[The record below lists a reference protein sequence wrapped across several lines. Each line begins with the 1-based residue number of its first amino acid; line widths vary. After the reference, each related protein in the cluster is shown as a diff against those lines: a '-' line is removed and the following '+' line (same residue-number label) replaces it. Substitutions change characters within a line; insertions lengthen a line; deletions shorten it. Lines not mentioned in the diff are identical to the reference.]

1 MTRGGGRSPVP
12 SPGRLGLMEPTVRDD
27 LATLGWSTPETVGL
41 LWALSRAPDPDL
53 ALRALVRLYER
64 DEESGIWSEIDA
76 LLRSDKSFRGRLLSV
91 LGGSDALADHL
102 VAEPDSWRLL
112 VADEMP
118 TAEESRRALLEAVGA
133 RREPGTSE
141 SDLVFRATMS
151 GPDAVSELRTAYRDQ
166 MMILAAHDLAAT
178 VEDQPVLYLSEVGGR
193 LADLADAALTA
204 ALSVAVV
211 EVLGDKPLET
221 RIAVVAMGKC
231 GARELNYVSDVDIVF
246 VAEPAD
252 TTSARIA
259 GEMMRIG
266 SLAFFDV
273 DAGLRPEGKS
283 GALTR
288 TVESHITYYRRWA
301 KTWEF
306 QALLKARPMAGDLAL
321 GREYVG
327 ATSEMVWDAS
337 ERDDFVSEVQAMRRR
352 VESLIPDEHK
362 ARNIKLGRGG
372 LRDVEFAVQLLQMVH
387 GRVDA
392 TLRVQSTVDALAALT
407 AAGYIGRDDGA
418 NFSASYQ
425 FLRLLEHRL
434 QLQRLHRTHLLPEPG
449 DDAGMRWLARAAH
462 VRPEGSED
470 ALQVLRRI
478 LRQHVTRVRQLHEK
492 LFYRPLLEAVARQD
506 KGLLRLTADSAKR
519 QLAALGYAMPD
530 RALSHIGAL
539 VSTPGRTGAIQS
551 MILPGLLE
559 HISDTPDPD
568 AGLLNY
574 RRLSEEMGTIG
585 WYLRLLRDDGV
596 VAQQLMHVL
605 GTSEYIADLLMR
617 SPDVIQM
624 YSTGAAGPKLIE
636 VESTDVVKGL
646 RASMR
651 RAPDLTR
658 AIAVAR
664 SHRRAELARI
674 ASADI
679 LGLLT
684 VQEVCHAL
692 SNVWAAVLD
701 ASLDKV
707 IEDSLRTRNGGAP
720 ARIAVIGMGRLG
732 GSELGYGS
740 DADVM
745 FVCEAVE
752 GADETDAVKWAQTIA
767 ERVRTLLGT
776 PSADPPLEVDVGLRP
791 EGRNGP
797 VVRTLASYEAYYR
810 QWAQAWEV
818 QALLRAHT
826 VAGDADL
833 GLAFLHMVDVTRYP
847 AGGVSPAS
855 VREIRRIKARVDSER
870 LPRGADPATHTKLG
884 RGGLADIEWTV
895 QLMQLRFAHEYP
907 TLHNTST
914 LETLDA
920 IEEADLLG
928 SEQVAMLKDAWLT
941 ATQARN
947 ALVLVRGKPVDQLPG
962 PGRQLRAVAYAAGW
976 PQDEAPEFLE
986 HYMRVTRRAKA
997 VVVEFFGE

>member
-1 MTRGGGRSPVP
+1 MTRGGGRSAVP
-12 SPGRLGLMEPTVRDD
+12 SPGRLGLLDENARESLLV
-27 LATLGWSTPETVGL
+27 LGWSSPDDVDL

-53 ALRALVRLYER
+53 ALRALVRLRER
-64 DEESGIWSEIDA
+64 EDDPWREVERF
-76 LLRSDKSFRGRLLSV
+76 LRTSKPFRGRLLSV
-91 LGGSDALADHL
+91 LGGSDALADHI
-102 VAEPDSWRLL
+102 VAEPDAWRLL
-112 VADEMP
+112 IDDAMP
-118 TAEESRRALLEAVGA
+118 TVDESRSALLAAVEATPDASAGD
-133 RREPGTSE
+133 G
-141 SDLVFRATMS
+141 DLTFRAAIT
-151 GPDAVSELRTAYRDQ
+151 GNDAVTALRRVYRDQ
-166 MMILAAHDLAAT
+166 VLILAAHDLAAT
-178 VEDQPVLYLSEVGGR
+178 VEDEPVLYLPEVGGR
-193 LADLADAALTA
+193 LADLADVALTA
-204 ALSVAVV
+204 ALAVAIAD
-211 EVLGDKPLET
+211 VLGDAQLET
-221 RIAVVAMGKC
+221 RMAVVAMGKC

-252 TTSARIA
+252 PTSARIA

-288 TVESHITYYRRWA
+288 TLESHIAYYQRWA

-306 QALLKARPMAGDLAL
+306 QALLKARPMAGDMSL
-321 GREYVG
+321 GRDYVL
-327 ATSEMVWDAS
+327 ATSPMVWDAS
-337 ERDDFVSEVQAMRRR
+337 ERDDFVPEVQAMRRR
-352 VESLIPDEHK
+352 VESLVPDDYK
-362 ARNIKLGRGG
+362 ARNLKLGRGG

-392 TLRVQSTVDALAALT
+392 SLRVQSTLDALDALVT
-407 AAGYIGRDDGA
+407 GGYISRDDGA

-434 QLQRLHRTHLLPEPG
+434 QLQRLQRTHLLPAL
-449 DDAGMRWLARAAH
+449 DDDPAVRWLARAAH
-462 VRPEGSED
+462 IRPEGDKD
-470 ALQVLRRI
+470 ATHVFRRGLRR
-478 LRQHVTRVRQLHEK
+478 QVTRVRQLHEK
-492 LFYRPLLEAVARQD
+492 LFYRPLLDAVARTD
-506 KGLLRLTADSAKR
+506 KGLLRLTDDSAKR

-530 RALSHIGAL
+530 RALAHIRAL
-539 VSTPGRTGAIQS
+539 ASTPGRTGAIQS

-559 HISDTPDPD
+559 HISDAPDPD

-574 RRLSEEMGTIG
+574 RKLSEQMGTTS

-596 VAQQLMHVL
+596 VAESLMRVL

-624 YSTGAAGPKLIE
+624 YSIGATGPKLTE
-636 VESTDVVKGL
+636 VDPADVAKGL

-679 LGLLT
+679 LGLMS
-684 VQEVCHAL
+684 VQEVCRAL
-692 SNVWAAVLD
+692 STVWATVLD

-707 IEDSLRTRNGGAP
+707 VEESLRTGGAAAP

-732 GSELGYGS
+732 GGELGYGS
-740 DADVM
+740 DADVL
-745 FVCEAVE
+745 FVCEPVAGFDDSEAV
-752 GADETDAVKWAQTIA
+752 TWAQSVA
-767 ERVRTLLGT
+767 EQVRTMLGS
-776 PSADPPLEVDVGLRP
+776 PSADPPLEVDIGLRP

-797 VVRTLASYEAYYR
+797 VVRTLGSYAAYYR
-810 QWAQAWEV
+810 QWAEAWEV

-826 VAGDADL
+826 VAGDDDL
-833 GLAFLHMVDVTRYP
+833 GLDFLHMIDETRYP
-847 AGGVSPAS
+847 AGGVSPDA

-884 RGGLADIEWTV
+884 RGGLADVEWTV
-895 QLMQLRFAHEYP
+895 QLTQLRYAHEYP
-907 TLHNTST
+907 SLHNTST
-914 LETLDA
+914 LETLEA
-920 IEEADLLG
+920 IAAADLIPA
-928 SEQVAMLKDAWLT
+928 EQVDILTDAWIT
-941 ATQARN
+941 ATHARN

-976 PQDEAPEFLE
+976 PQEDATEFLE

-997 VVVEFFGE
+997 VVTEVFGV